1 MNKAILDTGPIVAL
15 FNKNDILHP
24 VSINFIKNYKGAL
37 FSNLAV
43 VTEVSYLL
51 DFSIDAQIDF
61 LRWIERGA
69 INLVELKSEDFL
81 RISNLMDKYRD
92 LPMDFADGSVILTC
106 EKIETREIVTIDSDF
121 EIYRYQNKIKFKNLF
136 PQTF

>member
-37 FSNLAV
+37 YSNLAV
-43 VTEVSYLL
+43 ITEVSYLL

-61 LRWIERGA
+61 LKWIERGA

-92 LPMDFADGSVILTC
+92 LPMDFADGSIIVTC
-106 EKIETREIVTIDSDF
+106 EKIETKDIVTIDSDF
-121 EIYRYQNKIKFKNLF
+121 GIYRYQNKIKFRNLF